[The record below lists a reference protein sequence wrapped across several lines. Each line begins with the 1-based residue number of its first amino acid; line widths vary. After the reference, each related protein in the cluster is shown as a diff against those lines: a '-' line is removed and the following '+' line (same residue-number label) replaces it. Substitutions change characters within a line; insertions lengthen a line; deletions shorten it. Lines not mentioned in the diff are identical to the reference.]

1 MFIAFQKMHGLGN
14 DFIIM
19 DARPLP
25 HARLDL
31 SERSLCAL
39 SNRRTGIGFDQA
51 IVIEPPRTADSD
63 VVIRFFNADGSES
76 GACGN
81 GTRCVADFL
90 MQQMGK
96 TTLNM
101 AVGKRILVAHRTDTG
116 MIAVDM
122 GVPHFDWQQ
131 IPLAHAVDTAH
142 IPLAVGQLKDGIA
155 VNVGN
160 PHLVFFVSD
169 CAAVPL
175 DRLGPVL
182 EHDRLCPL
190 RTNVEAAQI
199 IDRQTIRLRVW
210 ERGAGLTQAC
220 GSGACATLVAAARR
234 DLTDRKA
241 EIVLDGGSL
250 WIEWRDDNHI
260 VMSGPSVLVYE
271 GRIDLAQYE

>member
-14 DFIIM
+14 DFIII

-25 HARLDL
+25 HGRLDL

-131 IPLAHAVDTAH
+131 IPIAHAIDTDH
-142 IPLAVGQLKDGIA
+142 MPLAIGQLKDGIA

-160 PHLVFFVSD
+160 PHLVFFVPD

-175 DRLGPVL
+175 DRLGPLL
-182 EHDRLCPL
+182 EHDRLFPL

-271 GRIDLAQYE
+271 GRIDLAQYG